1 MRYGIRI
8 MKTIIRSVLFST
20 ILLAA
25 SAAFAVPSMKVTVF
39 TASGKV
45 AYQGAT
51 DTSGTFATGAL
62 QPGRY
67 IVQFN
72 SKSATAVNGNQY
84 ALFISA
90 GNKKIVADTVA
101 GEEFLGGGVAMRIEN
116 GAGLEITG
124 QVTTGL
130 NARIDP
136 KTGEKLV
143 WLRPRTG
150 SNLPG
155 RWVPVTSAELI
166 SSLNS
171 GEIRREDV
179 VKWQDHGDVTQ

>member
-1 MRYGIRI
+1 MQH
-8 MKTIIRSVLFST
+8 IIRNILSSAILF
-20 ILLAA
+20 AA

-39 TASGKV
+39 TAGGKV

-51 DTSGTFATGAL
+51 DTNGTFATGAL

-72 SKSATAVNGNQY
+72 SKNATTVNGNQY

-90 GNKKIVADTVA
+90 GNKKVVAETVA
-101 GEEFLGGGVAMRIEN
+101 GEKFFGGGVAMRIEV
-116 GAGLEITG
+116 GSGLKITG

-130 NARIDP
+130 TVRIDP
-136 KTGEKLV
+136 KTGQKLV

-150 SNLPG
+150 SNMPAH
-155 RWVPVTSAELI
+155 WVPADSAELI
-166 SSLNS
+166 SSFNS

-179 VKWQDHGDVTQ
+179 VKWQDHGDVNE

>member
-1 MRYGIRI
+1 
-8 MKTIIRSVLFST
+8 MKPIIRSILFSA

-39 TASGKV
+39 TAGGKV

-51 DTSGTFATGAL
+51 DTSGTFATSAL

-67 IVQFN
+67 VVQFN
-72 SKSATAVNGNQY
+72 SKSATAVDGNRY

-90 GNKKIVADTVA
+90 GNKKVVAETVA
-101 GEEFLGGGVAMRIEN
+101 EEKFSGGGVAMRIEV
-116 GAGLEITG
+116 GSGLRITG

-130 NARIDP
+130 TVRVDP

-150 SNLPG
+150 SNMPG
-155 RWVPVTSAELI
+155 RWVAATSAELI

-179 VKWQDHGDVTQ
+179 MKWQDHGDVGH

>member
-1 MRYGIRI
+1 
-8 MKTIIRSVLFST
+8 MKHIISRVLFST
-20 ILLAA
+20 ILFAA

-39 TASGKV
+39 TAGGKV
-45 AYQGAT
+45 AYQGTT

-72 SKSATAVNGNQY
+72 SKSATNMSGNQY
-84 ALFISA
+84 ALFVSA
-90 GNKKIVADTVA
+90 GNKKVVAETVA
-101 GEEFLGGGVAMRIEN
+101 GEKFLGGGVAMRIEV
-116 GAGLEITG
+116 GSGLTITG

-130 NARIDP
+130 TWRTNP
-136 KTGEKLV
+136 KTGQRLV

-155 RWVPVTSAELI
+155 RWVAADSAELI
-166 SSLNS
+166 SSFNS
-171 GEIRREDV
+171 GEIRREDLA
-179 VKWQDHGDVTQ
+179 KWQDHGDVEH